1 MVVKNPELLPLFAD
15 VKKLLEPYAAQF
27 PARKDE
33 PGGYE
38 LWSDTPVEVAGRS
51 RKEGVFFAGV
61 LLQKHYVGF
70 YYMPYY
76 THEEAAAVVGPDL
89 MKLLKGKSCFY
100 IKKLTPQIAE
110 QITAALDE
118 GVRLYRERGWV

>member
-1 MVVKNPELLPLFAD
+1 MAVKNPELLPLFAE

-38 LWSDTPVEVAGRS
+38 LWSDTPVEVAGRL
-51 RKEGVFFAGV
+51 RKEGVFFAGA
-61 LLQKHYVGF
+61 LLQKSYVGF

-76 THEEAAAVVGPDL
+76 THEEAAGAIGPDL
-89 MKLLKGKSCFY
+89 MALLKGKSCFY